1 MIVLMGKNSYIE
13 DKGKGDRYENLS
25 PKEYLDMIRSYLR
38 DLVNEHKT
46 PMKAGKVFNDES
58 KFGEWKIQLKM
69 INNCISPKN
78 FEETHS
84 IYLAS
89 KPTETF
95 MGSDTDDIMI
105 NFFILF

>member
-1 MIVLMGKNSYIE
+1 
-13 DKGKGDRYENLS
+13 
-25 PKEYLDMIRSYLR
+25 
-38 DLVNEHKT
+38 
-46 PMKAGKVFNDES
+46 
-58 KFGEWKIQLKM
+58 M

-89 KPTETF
+89 KPTEIF

>member
-1 MIVLMGKNSYIE
+1 MIVLTGKNSYIE

-38 DLVNEHKT
+38 DLINEHKT
-46 PMKAGKVFNDES
+46 PVKADKVFHDES
-58 KFGEWKIQLKM
+58 KLGEWKIQLKM
-69 INNCISPKN
+69 INDCISPKN

-89 KPTETF
+89 KPIEIF